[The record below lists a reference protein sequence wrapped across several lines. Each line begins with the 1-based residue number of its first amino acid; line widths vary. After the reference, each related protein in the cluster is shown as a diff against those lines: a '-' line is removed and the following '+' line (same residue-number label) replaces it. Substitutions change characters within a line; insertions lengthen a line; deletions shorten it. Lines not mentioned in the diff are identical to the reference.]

1 VPVQGSLDCAW
12 VNGNTEA
19 GADAFGQ
26 SGRPHGRIGVL
37 FLTHEGHDSIVHFVS
52 PARASLDRKQ
62 AWQAVPFEGGL
73 RFVDRRPRKSEI
85 LCGAANGL
93 MVDTHAPQHLVFDLD
108 QIARVEESILLKEF
122 VPNLLGV
129 VMKDSEAV
137 QGFAFVVGR

>member
-1 VPVQGSLDCAW
+1 
-12 VNGNTEA
+12 
-19 GADAFGQ
+19 
-26 SGRPHGRIGVL
+26 
-37 FLTHEGHDSIVHFVS
+37 
-52 PARASLDRKQ
+52 
-62 AWQAVPFEGGL
+62 
-73 RFVDRRPRKSEI
+73 
-85 LCGAANGL
+85 